1 MISGLKVLMKLGMPV
16 EIPVKISKKL
26 LMDAIRRDKKA
37 INKWPRFVLIDKIG
51 SVHRKEGQWAIEA
64 GQDVVEKV
72 LEKL

>member
-1 MISGLKVLMKLGMPV
+1 VKKILSALGMPAA
-16 EIPVKISKKL
+16 IPANISKKI

-37 INKWPRFVLIDKIG
+37 INQWPRFVLIDRIG
-51 SVHRKEGQWAIEA
+51 GVHRKEGQWAIEV